1 MSYTPR
7 DVLASCARDSDY
19 VCSDQLLVVGRENIP
34 GGSRI
39 HVAHNNLPSDVAV
52 LRMALR
58 TMVDHHG
65 LWVPSRRMVLAWGVL
80 GGLALGRG
88 LQLLGLV

>member
-1 MSYTPR
+1 MKCTPR
-7 DVLASCARDSDY
+7 DVLEKCARDSDY
-19 VCSDQLLVVGRENIP
+19 LYSEQLLVVGREKIP

-39 HVAHNNLPSDVAV
+39 HVCHNNAPSDVAV

-65 LWVPSRRMVLAWGVL
+65 LWVPSRYTVLAWGVL

>member
-7 DVLASCARDSDY
+7 DVLANCARDSDY
-19 VCSDQLLVVGRENIP
+19 VHSDQLLVVGREKTIK
-34 GGSRI
+34 GALI
-39 HVAHNNLPSDVAV
+39 HICHNSVPSDVAI
-52 LRMALR
+52 LRQALR
-58 TMVDHHG
+58 ILVAHHG
-65 LWVPSRRMVLAWGVL
+65 LWVPSRRTVLAWGVL